1 MARKLIIAGLAVAVL
16 IAWFWLDPGRYLN
29 FQALLDALET
39 IRKLA
44 AREPLLSGG
53 LFFALYVAVAA
64 LSLPGGLI
72 LTPAAGAIFGTLT
85 GSLWVSFGST
95 IGATVSFLLARFLL
109 RDFFEARFGG
119 VTERFNRGIQEEG
132 AYYLFGLRLVPLFP
146 FFAIN
151 PMMGLTRI
159 RTWTFY
165 WVSQLGMLPATVLY
179 VNAGAQLGR
188 IGSVSGILSPTLL
201 GSLALLGIFPFVARR
216 AVAAFQARRL
226 YARFQRPPRF
236 DANLVV
242 IGAGSAG
249 LVAAYVAATAR
260 AKVILIEADRMGG
273 DCLNTGCVPS
283 KALLRAGRVA
293 ALVRRAAEFGVPAG
307 PPVTDFT
314 RVMERVRQVIDRIEP
329 HDSVDRYTALGV
341 DCVRGQ
347 ARLTSPWSVVVG
359 DRTITSRSIVV
370 ASGGTPALPPI
381 PGLSDVPHVT
391 SDTVWELAGLP
402 ARLLVLGGGPIGCE
416 LAQAFRN
423 LGSEVTIVEMLPT
436 LLAREEEA
444 ASALLAE
451 VFAASG
457 IRVLT
462 GWRAEVFERRPGG
475 GRLRCA
481 QGGQTMELDFDMAL
495 IAVGRKARTAGLGLE
510 ELGIGLN
517 PDGTVSVNEFLQ
529 TRLPNIYACG
539 DVAGPWQLT
548 HVAAHQAWYC
558 AMNALWGRF
567 WRFKADYRVLPAT
580 VYTDPEVARVGVTE
594 AEARAAGVD
603 IETVTYDLGDLDRA
617 IVDGENRGFVKVVTP
632 RGSDRILGVTI
643 VGTHA
648 GEVISEFVLAMRN
661 GLGLRKIL
669 STVHSYPTLAEANKF
684 AAGAWQRRH
693 LPGRLLALAAWLNR
707 RQLGGQDGDQGRGS

>member
-16 IAWFWLDPGRYLN
+16 TGYFGFDLGRFLN
-29 FQALLDALET
+29 LQTLLDTLET
-39 IRKLA
+39 IRRLA
-44 AREPLLSGG
+44 ASEPLLSGG
-53 LFFALYVAVAA
+53 MFFTLYVAVAA
-64 LSLPGGLI
+64 CSLPGAFI
-72 LTPAAGAIFGTLT
+72 LTPAAGAIFGTLLGT
-85 GSLWVSFGST
+85 VWVSFASS
-95 IGATVSFLLARFLL
+95 IGATLSFLAARYLL

-119 VTERFNRGIQEEG
+119 VTDRVNQGVREEG

-151 PMMGLTRI
+151 PVMGLTRL

-165 WVSQLGMLPATVLY
+165 WVSQVGMLPGTIIY

-188 IGSVSGILSPTLL
+188 IESVSGVLSPTLL
-201 GSLALLGIFPFVARR
+201 GSFALLGIFPFVARR
-216 AVAAFQARRL
+216 AVGWFQGRRL
-226 YARFQRPPRF
+226 YARFQRPRQF
-236 DANLVV
+236 DANLIV

-249 LVAAYVAATAR
+249 LVTAYVAAAAR
-260 AKVILIEADRMGG
+260 ATVILIEADQMGG

-293 ALVRRAAEFGVPAG
+293 ALTRRAAEFGVRAG

-314 RVMERVRQVIDRIEP
+314 QVMDRVRRVIGRIEP
-329 HDSVDRYTALGV
+329 HDSVERYTALGV
-341 DCVRGQ
+341 DCVRGR

-359 DRTITSRSIVV
+359 DRTITARSIVL
-370 ASGGTPALPPI
+370 ASGGTPALPAI
-381 PGLSDVPHVT
+381 PGLRDVPHVT
-391 SDTVWELAGLP
+391 SDTVWELAELP

-416 LAQAFRN
+416 LAQAFHN
-423 LGSEVTIVEMLPT
+423 LGSEVTVVEMLPT

-444 ASALLAE
+444 ASTLLTG
-451 VFAASG
+451 VFEESG

-462 GWRAEVFERRPGG
+462 GWRAEAFERRPGG

-481 QGGQTMELDFDMAL
+481 RDGKTQDLDFDVAL

-510 ELGIGLN
+510 DLGITLN
-517 PDGTVSVNEFLQ
+517 PNGTVSVNEYLQ

-594 AEARAAGVD
+594 AEARAAGLD

-617 IVDGENRGFVKVVTP
+617 IADGEDRGFVKVVTP
-632 RGSDRILGVTI
+632 RDSDRILGVT
-643 VGTHA
+643 VAGAHA
-648 GEVISEFVLAMRN
+648 GEVISEFVLAMRH

-669 STVHSYPTLAEANKF
+669 GTVHSYPTLAEANKF

-693 LPGRLLALAAWLNR
+693 LPGRLLNIAAWLNR
-707 RQLGGQDGDQGRGS
+707 RQLGDPGAAQ